1 MFVWFASL
9 FAHWSIDC
17 SRYRFRS
24 LACKFQESP
33 SLISHGPVEFFFQA
47 ALLCRS
53 VGKRR
58 VKQGKVAKVL
68 RHAST
73 LDQLK
78 QVTGK
83 DSTIPLEKYRTDV
96 GDRFFLPC
104 VRVHAFDLQG
114 LVGGQ

>member
-1 MFVWFASL
+1 MAQLEL
-9 FAHWSIDC
+9 F
-17 SRYRFRS
+17 FP
-24 LACKFQESP
+24 P
-33 SLISHGPVEFFFQA
+33 SEVQA

-58 VKQGKVAKVL
+58 VKQGKMAKVL

-96 GDRFFLPC
+96 GDRL
-104 VRVHAFDLQG
+104 
-114 LVGGQ
+114 